1 MKKIVIIGPES
12 TGKTTITQQLAA
24 HFQCPMVEEYAR
36 WYIGQLNRPYC
47 QQDLLEIARGQLI
60 NEDSFSESSEPY
72 LFCDTDLRVIKLW
85 SHFKYGK
92 VHPWILDQIGLRS
105 YHAYL
110 LMDIDLSWEP
120 DRQREHPSSRQEIL
134 DLYRA
139 ELKSS
144 GVPFT
149 IISGIKKERLKNAI
163 DCIQRL
169 A

>member
-36 WYIGQLNRPYC
+36 WYIDQLDRPYY
-47 QQDLLEIARGQLI
+47 QQDLLKIARGQLI
-60 NEDSFSESSEPY
+60 NEDSFSESSSPY
-72 LFCDTDLRVIKLW
+72 LFCDTDLRVIKIW
-85 SHFKYGK
+85 SHFKYGT
-92 VHPWILDQIGLRS
+92 VHPWILDQIRLRS

-120 DRQREHPSSRQEIL
+120 DPQREHPSSRREIL
-134 DLYRA
+134 ELYQA

-149 IISGIKKERLKNAI
+149 IISGTKKERSIYAI
-163 DCIQRL
+163 DFIQRL